1 MEALVAGAAAVLVGI
16 FSGSAITSKLKG
28 KKEDLA
34 YHEHSEY
41 SELVNR
47 VDIVER
53 IIPTLISRNEVQSA
67 INQVPPLVMQAVQSE
82 MNGKVAGSFV
92 QKDPVNP
99 FTVPSKQPEQ
109 ARVPSTSTLKAAQAN
124 LEKMKELDAMLK
136 NFEQLQQKQ

>member
-1 MEALVAGAAAVLVGI
+1 MQLPQSLRG
-16 FSGSAITSKLKG
+16 
-28 KKEDLA
+28 
-34 YHEHSEY
+34 
-41 SELVNR
+41 
-47 VDIVER
+47 R

>member
-1 MEALVAGAAAVLVGI
+1 MEALIAGAAAVLVGI

-28 KKEDLA
+28 KKGLDF
-34 YHEHSEY
+34 HEHSEY
-41 SELVNR
+41 NELINR

-82 MNGKVAGSFV
+82 MNGKVAGSFI

-99 FTVPSKQPEQ
+99 FTVPPKQQEQ

-124 LEKMKELDAMLK
+124 LEKMKELDAILK

>member
-1 MEALVAGAAAVLVGI
+1 MEALIAGAAAVLVGI

-28 KKEDLA
+28 KKGLDF
-34 YHEHSEY
+34 HEHSEY
-41 SELVNR
+41 NELINR

-82 MNGKVAGSFV
+82 MNGKVAGSFI

-99 FTVPSKQPEQ
+99 FTVPPKQQEQ

>member
-1 MEALVAGAAAVLVGI
+1 MEALIAGAAAVLVGI
-16 FSGSAITSKLKG
+16 FSGSAITSKLRG
-28 KKEDLA
+28 KQELDF
-34 YHEHSEY
+34 HEHSEY
-41 SELVNR
+41 KELIQR

-53 IIPTLISRNEVQSA
+53 VIPTLISRNEVQSA

-82 MNGKVAGSFV
+82 ISGKVAGSFV

-99 FTVPSKQPEQ
+99 FTVPPKQSEQ

-136 NFEQLQQKQ
+136 NFEQLQQQKQ